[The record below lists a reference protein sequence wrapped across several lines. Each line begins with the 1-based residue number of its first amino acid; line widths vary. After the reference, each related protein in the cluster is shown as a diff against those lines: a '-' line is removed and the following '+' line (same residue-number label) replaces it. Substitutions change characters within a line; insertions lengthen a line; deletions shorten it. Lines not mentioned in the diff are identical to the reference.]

1 MNINK
6 SIGCT
11 VKECKYHAKTDLYCS
26 LNDIQVV
33 KHHDVART
41 VESTDCGSF
50 EPENR

>member
-11 VKECKYHAKTDLYCS
+11 VKECKHHAKSDSYCS
-26 LNDIQVV
+26 LHDIQVV
-33 KHHDVART
+33 KHDAVART

-50 EPENR
+50 ESEK